1 MIVSF
6 AVAVACLRIMPLLL
20 WVLIR
25 RDALW
30 AQRLAG
36 TVMFLSGVAF
46 AHAMGVELE
55 ELLVRAPIMIVYLAC
70 VGYVVAAS
78 LPALRRMGRIGQTGI
93 LLAAYLGLPAF
104 AGASGYLAP
113 TVAFAWERMLAAYS
127 LCQTPGLT
135 STEHDVRRHTVF
147 LALDPSLVFHLRA
160 KPVTDDSWKRRG
172 GAMARLGLGCIAL
185 AADGMISQRFP
196 ALLVV
201 PGVESLWTPLGTL
214 HVAIFSLTTFVALY
228 MAHSG
233 VAHVQIGFAR
243 VTGMRL
249 QERYHFPF
257 LARSPLEFWR
267 RWNIWMGVW
276 IKSYVF
282 TPAARS
288 LQRHRVPSGVSLAL
302 GVLVSFIATG
312 ALHAIATIAIL
323 PSTTGVQ
330 IGVGQVLAFVS
341 IGCVAILWEG
351 LRRIVRWALPE
362 RLLRVAGR
370 LFSNVIFASV
380 FLFVVWM
387 FHLLISGSWQP
398 F

>member
-1 MIVSF
+1 
-6 AVAVACLRIMPLLL
+6 MPLVL

-25 RDALW
+25 QDALW
-30 AQRLAG
+30 SQRFAG
-36 TVMFLSGVAF
+36 TAMFLSGVAF
-46 AHAMGVELE
+46 AHVMGVELE
-55 ELLVRAPIMIVYLAC
+55 ELFIRAPIIIAYLAC

-93 LLAAYLGLPAF
+93 LLFAYLGLPAW
-104 AGASGYLAP
+104 AGESGYLAP
-113 TVAFAWERMLAAYS
+113 TIAFAWERMLAAYS
-127 LCQTPGLT
+127 LCQTPDLT
-135 STEHDVRRHTVF
+135 STEQDVRQHAVF

-160 KPVTDDSWKRRG
+160 RPITDDSWKRRG
-172 GAMARLGLGCIAL
+172 IAMARVGFGCAAL

-201 PGVESLWTPLGTL
+201 PGVESLWAPLGTL
-214 HVAIFSLTTFVALY
+214 HVAIFSLATFVALY
-228 MAHSG
+228 LAHSG

-257 LARSPLEFWR
+257 VAGSPLEFWR

-282 TPAARS
+282 TPTARS
-288 LQRHRVPSGVSLAL
+288 LQRHRVPSGASLAL
-302 GVLVSFIATG
+302 GVLVSFIVTG

-323 PSTTGVQ
+323 PSATGVQ
-330 IGVGQVLAFVS
+330 IGVGQVLAFAS

-351 LRRIVRWALPE
+351 LRRIARWALPE
-362 RLLRVAGR
+362 RLLRIVGW
-370 LFSNVIFASV
+370 LFSHVMFASV